1 MKSSIIANEELMRE
15 VNPDSA
21 IMIGVLNKTSK
32 ITNSIAIVSSS
43 DSIIGKPPE
52 TFVEEIQCNLY
63 EEIKAEIEA
72 RMEEEMVDKPSKDKE
87 RNYGYLKKV
96 SLTHNNIVSSSNKNS
111 GERYKPVQ
119 IIYGKAT

>member
-1 MKSSIIANEELMRE
+1 MISITNKPTLTGTSASEKVNEIMEKVKMKSSIIANEELVRE
-15 VNPDSA
+15 GNPESQ
-21 IMIGVLNKTSK
+21 MIGVLHRMSK

-72 RMEEEMVDKPSKDKE
+72 RMEEEMVDKPKDKE

-96 SLTHNNIVSSSNKNS
+96 S
-111 GERYKPVQ
+111 
-119 IIYGKAT
+119 